1 MIHLS
6 LPLPVDFKPACVP
19 LSPYEALTSLACPPT
34 PAYRMYHARSVRHS
48 NETYFYLPF
57 QTMVPETKDLTLE
70 QISAGASKEV
80 AERDTA
86 TALGLAPV
94 AQPGTVDAL

>member
-1 MIHLS
+1 M
-6 LPLPVDFKPACVP
+6 D
-19 LSPYEALTSLACPPT
+19 
-34 PAYRMYHARSVRHS
+34 R
-48 NETYFYLPF
+48 
-57 QTMVPETKDLTLE
+57 TLE
-70 QISAGASKEV
+70 EISAGASKEA